1 MPKLTIDGKLIEVED
16 GTTILE
22 AAKRLGIK
30 IPHYCY
36 HPALTIA
43 GNCRMCVV
51 EVEGQSKP
59 VISCREAVKEGMVV
73 HTKSPMAIEMRR
85 SVLEFQLI
93 NHPVDCPVCDQSG
106 ECWLQDYYFEHS
118 RQSSRLIEEK
128 VHKPKAVRI
137 GPNVM
142 LDAERCVEC
151 TRCIRFCD
159 EITKTH
165 EMTMEDRSDH
175 STISIYPRRQL
186 DNPYSLCTVD
196 LCPVG
201 ALTSADFRFKKRVWF
216 LTSTPSICNWCS
228 TGCNIFIDSHD
239 GIVYRYRPRENSD
252 VNGAWL
258 CDAGKLSYKQIH
270 ADNRV
275 FYPLI
280 TIDDEFRRVSWDE
293 AILKLQE
300 SMKETKPEEIVGILS
315 ARATVEENEA
325 FALFLREKIETTNLC
340 WSGLDSDSGF
350 GDQLIRD
357 ADRNPNVRGVTA
369 ITEKRF
375 DQTPNA
381 KGYFILDG
389 VTDEELMKIVS
400 SKPDWIVL
408 IASHYDEKRRY
419 PTVILPKA
427 TFAEQSGTF
436 VNRKGMKQRF
446 EKAIEPKG
454 ESLLGTEIA
463 ERLNYSLSPGG
474 RGPG

>member
-1 MPKLTIDGKLIEVED
+1 
-16 GTTILE
+16 
-22 AAKRLGIK
+22 
-30 IPHYCY
+30 
-36 HPALTIA
+36 
-43 GNCRMCVV
+43 
-51 EVEGQSKP
+51 
-59 VISCREAVKEGMVV
+59 
-73 HTKSPMAIEMRR
+73 MRR

-106 ECWLQDYYFEHS
+106 ECWLQDYYFEYS
-118 RQSSRLIEEK
+118 RQPSRLMEEK

-175 STISIYPRRQL
+175 STIAIYPRCQL
-186 DNPYSLCTVD
+186 GNPYSLCTVD

-216 LTSTPSICNWCS
+216 LTSTSSICNWCS

-252 VNGAWL
+252 VNGPWL
-258 CDAGKLSYKQIH
+258 CDAGRLSYKQIH

-275 FYPLI
+275 IYPLI
-280 TIDDEFRRVSWDE
+280 IVDDEFKRVSWDE
-293 AILKLQE
+293 AILKIQE
-300 SMKETKPEEIVGILS
+300 IIEETKPEEIAGVLS

-325 FALFLREKIETTNLC
+325 FASFLREKIKTTKLY
-340 WSGLDSDSGF
+340 WSGLDSDFAF

-357 ADRNPNVRGVTA
+357 ADRNPNVRGVTK
-369 ITEKRF
+369 ITENRLDKM
-375 DQTPNA
+375 PAA
-381 KGYFILDG
+381 KGFFILDG
-389 VTDEELMKIVS
+389 VTEDELLRIIS
-400 SKPDWIVL
+400 SRPHWIVL
-408 IASHYDEKRRY
+408 IASHLPLPLCKPVPSEVEGGESEGVDRY
-419 PTVILPKA
+419 SEQSLPSLALPPPQCIGGQAYKGKGLFCIILPKA

-436 VNRKGMKQRF
+436 VNRKGMRQRF
-446 EKAIEPKG
+446 EKAIEPRG
-454 ESLLGTEIA
+454 ESLPGAEIA
-463 ERLNYSLSPGG
+463 KRLNYSLSPGG